1 MERKGSLGVLDI
13 IRACRLASQRYLVAE
28 RAGHLPPFFLISPSL
43 PSFLFFPSPLGPP
56 RRRRRRIFFG
66 RVGQ

>member
-1 MERKGSLGVLDI
+1 MERKESLGVLDI

-28 RAGHLPPFFLISPSL
+28 RAGHLPPFFLFSPSL
-43 PSFLFFPSPLGPP
+43 PSFLFFPLPLGPP
-56 RRRRRRIFFG
+56 TAPKAPDFFG

>member
-28 RAGHLPPFFLISPSL
+28 RAGHLLLSFSFFLLFLPPFFPL
-43 PSFLFFPSPLGPP
+43 PRGPP
-56 RRRRRRIFFG
+56 TAPKAPDFFWC
-66 RVGQ
+66 VGQ